1 MLGGRVFYDALSFL
15 WKTNLE
21 YCMGS
26 IFSSVDLMDMALAEA
41 RAGVDEGG
49 MPFGSVLFLD
59 GAVVSRA
66 HNRQLQDADYFA
78 HAEME
83 CLKKYINI
91 GAGRVD
97 GAVLVATE
105 APCPMCA
112 GAAVILGIRK
122 FVIGESY
129 HYQGALDWL
138 MTQEVEVEVLDH
150 KGCIDLVSEFRI
162 NHADRW
168 AKFSAG

>member
-1 MLGGRVFYDALSFL
+1 MS
-15 WKTNLE
+15 
-21 YCMGS
+21 S
-26 IFSSVDLMDMALAEA
+26 IASSIDLMDMALAEA

-49 MPFGSVLFLD
+49 MPFGSLLVIN
-59 GAVVSRA
+59 GSVVSRA
-66 HNRQLQDADYFA
+66 HNRQLQDHDYFA

-83 CLKKYINI
+83 CLKRYMNF
-91 GAGRVD
+91 GGGGVD

-112 GAAVILGIRK
+112 GAAMILGIKK

-138 MTQEVEVEVLDH
+138 MTQQVQVEVLNH
-150 KGCIDLVSEFRI
+150 KGCIELVSEFRHQ
-162 NHADRW
+162 HADRW